1 MFLVCVIICNVLLHW
16 GRNLT
21 DWQGSESGIPVLP
34 EAECHS
40 LTQLVECSL
49 LTWQLNPPELE
60 YCPWQHHSPPQTKK
74 EPEPSKGLDDESRWW
89 TRRRLWSPGQIR
101 FISERWSQVSGMR
114 KVYFLFWISMSLD
127 WRRCCWRCAH
137 SWGSWSRG
145 WKRRSALSHSRG
157 WKRRSALAKRRFS
170 SGFRRGNWMELV
182 RGFKEEQTF
191 QISNL
196 SKQSF
201 KENNVKSLNAK
212 TWFQG
217 SKTRFQIWSSKK
229 SEQCKIT
236 RNHISLQRSLKNS
249 KPRLLRMEDT
259 EHDVPGNAK
268 NIWMNT
274 NDQSK
279 TWHPSFFTDHRRLD
293 TEGYPRKKFQP

>member
-34 EAECHS
+34 KAECHS
-40 LTQLVECSL
+40 QLVECSL

-137 SWGSWSRG
+137 LG
-145 WKRRSALSHSRG
+145 
-157 WKRRSALAKRRFS
+157 
-170 SGFRRGNWMELV
+170 LV
-182 RGFKEEQTF
+182 VQGLETTVRPVAFEGLETTIRLGQT
-191 QISNL
+191 
-196 SKQSF
+196 
-201 KENNVKSLNAK
+201 
-212 TWFQG
+212 
-217 SKTRFQIWSSKK
+217 
-229 SEQCKIT
+229 KI
-236 RNHISLQRSLKNS
+236 LQWL
-249 KPRLLRMEDT
+249 
-259 EHDVPGNAK
+259 
-268 NIWMNT
+268 
-274 NDQSK
+274 
-279 TWHPSFFTDHRRLD
+279 
-293 TEGYPRKKFQP
+293 